1 VSPMTRRSGLIG
13 LAGAVLAACTP
24 ARFLDS
30 VFPDD
35 AANTLIKNVRFGDNP
50 RQKLD
55 LYGPPLNQSVGNPGA
70 PVALFVYGGGWNSGS
85 RKEYQWAGK
94 MLAAQGFVTVVADYR
109 LTPEV
114 SFPAFVEDVAAA
126 VRWAVDH
133 APEHGGDPSRIVLV
147 GHSAGAYNAAMVALD
162 PRYLKAVGVDRAR
175 IKAFA
180 GLAGPYYF
188 PDLSGPV
195 LSKTFAGV
203 PDDKTYQTLDYASP
217 ASPAAFLVAGG
228 ADRTVRPRNT
238 ERLAAALKNEGVEV
252 ESHIYPGQSHAD
264 VLLNLSRTFR
274 GRSTEYAELTGFL
287 RRQAGLG

>member
-1 VSPMTRRSGLIG
+1 MTRRTGLIG
-13 LAGAVLAACTP
+13 LAGAFLAACTP

-35 AANTLIKNVRFGDNP
+35 GATTLIKDVSFGDNP

-55 LYGPPLNQSVGNPGA
+55 VYGPPDGRPGA
-70 PVALFVYGGGWNSGS
+70 PVAMFVYGGGWSSGS
-85 RKEYQWAGK
+85 RREYQWAGK
-94 MLAAQGFVTVVADYR
+94 MLAAQGFVTIVADYR

-114 SFPAFVEDVAAA
+114 SFPGFVEDVAAA

-133 APEHGGDPSRIVLV
+133 TPEHGGDPSRIVMV

-162 PRYLKAVGVDRAR
+162 PRYLKAVGVDRSR

-188 PDLSGPV
+188 PNLDGPILSR
-195 LSKTFAGV
+195 TFAGAS
-203 PDDKTYQTLDYASP
+203 DDKIYQTLDYAGP
-217 ASPAAFLVAGG
+217 GSPAAFLVAGD
-228 ADRTVRPRNT
+228 ADKTVRPRNT
-238 ERLAAALKNEGVEV
+238 ERLAEALRKEGVEV

-274 GRSTEYAELTGFL
+274 GRSPQYGQLTSFL
-287 RRQAGLG
+287 RKQAGLA

>member
-1 VSPMTRRSGLIG
+1 MTRRAGLIG
-13 LAGAVLAACTP
+13 LGGAFLAACTP

-30 VFPDD
+30 VIPDD
-35 AANTLIKNVRFGDNP
+35 QASTLIKDVSFGDNP

-55 LYGPPLNQSVGNPGA
+55 VYGPPDGKPGA
-70 PVALFVYGGGWNSGS
+70 PVALFVYGGGWNTGS
-85 RKEYQWAGK
+85 RREYQWAGK

-114 SFPAFVEDVAAA
+114 RFPAFVEDVAKA

-162 PRYLKAVGVDRAR
+162 PRYLTAVGIERKR

-188 PDLSGPV
+188 PNLDGPI
-195 LSKTFAGV
+195 LGKTFAGA
-203 PDDKTYQTLDYASP
+203 DDRAYQTLDYAGP
-217 ASPAAFLVAGG
+217 GSPAAFLVAGA

-238 ERLAAALKNEGVEV
+238 ERLAEALRKEGVEV

-264 VLLNLSRTFR
+264 VLLNLSRAFR
-274 GRSTEYAELTGFL
+274 GRSPQHGQMTAFL
-287 RRQAGLG
+287 RRQAGLA

>member
-1 VSPMTRRSGLIG
+1 MTRRTGLIG
-13 LAGAVLAACTP
+13 LGGAFLAACTP
-24 ARFLDS
+24 ARVLDA
-30 VFPDD
+30 VVADD
-35 AANTLIKNVRFGDNP
+35 AANTLVKDASFGENP

-55 LYGPPLNQSVGNPGA
+55 VYGPPDGRPGA
-70 PVALFVYGGGWNSGS
+70 PVAMFVYGGGWNTGS
-85 RKEYQWAGK
+85 RREYRWAGK

-114 SFPAFVEDVAAA
+114 RFPAFVEDVALA

-133 APEHGGDPSRIVLV
+133 TPDHGGDPSRIVLV

-162 PRYLKAVGVDRAR
+162 PRYLKAVGVERER

-188 PDLSGPV
+188 PNLDGPI
-195 LSKTFAGV
+195 LSKTFGGAG
-203 PDDKTYQTLDYASP
+203 DDKAYQTLDYAVP
-217 ASPAAFLVAGG
+217 GSPAAFLVAGE
-228 ADRTVRPRNT
+228 ADKTVRPRNT
-238 ERLAAALKNEGVEV
+238 ERLAETLRQAGVEV

-274 GRSTEYAELTGFL
+274 GRSPEHAQMTAFL
-287 RRQAGLG
+287 RRQVELA

>member
-1 VSPMTRRSGLIG
+1 MTRRTGLIG
-13 LAGAVLAACTP
+13 LAGAFLAACTP

-35 AANTLIKNVRFGDNP
+35 AATTLIKDVSFGDNP

-55 LYGPPLNQSVGNPGA
+55 VYEPPGGAPGA
-70 PVALFVYGGGWNSGS
+70 PVALFVYGGGWSSGS

-94 MLAAQGFVTVVADYR
+94 MLAAQGFVTIVADYR

-114 SFPAFVEDVAAA
+114 SFPGFVEDVASA

-133 APEHGGDPSRIVLV
+133 TPDHGGDPSRIVLV

-162 PRYLKAVGVDRAR
+162 PRYLKAVGVDRKR

-188 PDLSGPV
+188 PTLDGPILSR
-195 LSKTFAGV
+195 TFAGA
-203 PDDKTYQTLDYASP
+203 PDNKVYQTIDYAGP
-217 ASPAAFLVAGG
+217 GSPAAFLVAGD
-228 ADRTVRPRNT
+228 ADKTVRPRNT
-238 ERLAAALKNEGVEV
+238 ERLAEALRKEGVEV
-252 ESHIYPGQSHAD
+252 ESHLYPGQSHAD

-274 GRSTEYAELTGFL
+274 GRSPEYGQLTAFL
-287 RRQAGLG
+287 RRQAGLA

>member
-1 VSPMTRRSGLIG
+1 MSSMTRRTGLIG
-13 LAGAVLAACTP
+13 LGSAFLAACTP

-35 AANTLIKNVRFGDNP
+35 AATTLIKDVSFGDNP

-55 LYGPPLNQSVGNPGA
+55 VYGPPDGKPGA
-70 PVALFVYGGGWNSGS
+70 PVALFVYGGGWNNGS

-133 APEHGGDPSRIVLV
+133 TPELGGDPSRIVLV

-162 PRYLKAVGVDRAR
+162 PRYLKAVGVDRKR

-188 PDLSGPV
+188 PTLDGPI
-195 LSKTFAGV
+195 LSKTFAGA
-203 PDDKTYQTLDYASP
+203 PDNKVYQTLDYAGP
-217 ASPAAFLVAGG
+217 GSPAAFLVAGD
-228 ADRTVRPRNT
+228 ADKTVRPRNT
-238 ERLAAALKNEGVEV
+238 ERLADALKKEGVEV

-274 GRSTEYAELTGFL
+274 GRSPEYGQLTGFL
-287 RRQAGLG
+287 RRQAGLA

>member
-1 VSPMTRRSGLIG
+1 MTPMTRRSGLIG
-13 LAGAVLAACTP
+13 LAGAFLAACTP
-24 ARFLDS
+24 ARFLDT

-35 AANTLIKNVRFGDNP
+35 GGTTLIKDVSFGDNP

-55 LYGPPLNQSVGNPGA
+55 VYGPPGGPLDA

-114 SFPAFVEDVAAA
+114 RFPAFIEDVAAA

-162 PRYLKAVGVDRAR
+162 PRYLKAVGVDRKR

-188 PDLSGPV
+188 PNLDGPI
-195 LSKTFAGV
+195 LSKTFAGA
-203 PDDKTYQTLDYASP
+203 PDDKIYQTLDYAGP
-217 ASPAAFLVAGG
+217 GSPAAFLVAGD
-228 ADRTVRPRNT
+228 ADKTVRPRNT
-238 ERLAAALKNEGVEV
+238 ERLAEALRKAGVEV

-264 VLLNLSRTFR
+264 VLLNLSRAFR
-274 GRSTEYAELTGFL
+274 GRSPEYGQLIGFL
-287 RRQAGLG
+287 RRQAGLA

>member
-1 VSPMTRRSGLIG
+1 MSPMTRRTGLIG
-13 LAGAVLAACTP
+13 LAGAFLAACTP

-35 AANTLIKNVRFGDNP
+35 AATTLIKDVSFGDHP

-55 LYGPPLNQSVGNPGA
+55 VYGPPDGKPGA
-70 PVALFVYGGGWNSGS
+70 PVAMFVYGGGWNTGS
-85 RKEYQWAGK
+85 RREYQWAGK

-114 SFPAFVEDVAAA
+114 SFPSFIEDVAAA

-133 APEHGGDPSRIVLV
+133 TPEHGGDPSRIVLV

-162 PRYLKAVGVDRAR
+162 PRYLKAVGVDRKR

-195 LSKTFAGV
+195 LSKTFAGA
-203 PDDKTYQTLDYASP
+203 PDNKVYQTLDYAGP
-217 ASPAAFLVAGG
+217 ASPAAFLVAGD
-228 ADRTVRPRNT
+228 ADKTVRPRNT
-238 ERLAAALKNEGVEV
+238 ERLAGALKTAGVEV

-274 GRSTEYAELTGFL
+274 GRSTQYAQLTGFL
-287 RRQAGLG
+287 RRQAGLA

>member
-1 VSPMTRRSGLIG
+1 MSPMTRRTGLIG
-13 LAGAVLAACTP
+13 LAGAFLAACTP

-30 VFPDD
+30 VIPDD
-35 AANTLIKNVRFGDNP
+35 GATTLIKDVSFGANP

-55 LYGPPLNQSVGNPGA
+55 VYGPPDARPGA

-85 RKEYQWAGK
+85 RREYQWAGK
-94 MLAAQGFVTVVADYR
+94 MLAAQGFVTIVADYR

-114 SFPAFVEDVAAA
+114 SFPGFIEDVAAA

-133 APEHGGDPSRIVLV
+133 AGDHGGDPSRIVLV

-162 PRYLKAVGVDRAR
+162 PRYLKAVGVERSR

-188 PDLSGPV
+188 PDLSGPI
-195 LSKTFAGV
+195 LSKTFAGA
-203 PDDKTYQTLDYASP
+203 PDDKIYQTLDYAGP
-217 ASPAAFLVAGG
+217 GSPAAFLVAGD
-228 ADRTVRPRNT
+228 ADKTVRPRNT
-238 ERLAAALKNEGVEV
+238 ERLAEALKNEGVEV

-264 VLLNLSRTFR
+264 VLLNLTRTFR
-274 GRSTEYAELTGFL
+274 GRSTEYAQLTGFL
-287 RRQAGLG
+287 RRQAGLA

>member
-1 VSPMTRRSGLIG
+1 MTRRTGLIG
-13 LAGAVLAACTP
+13 LAGAFLAACTP

-35 AANTLIKNVRFGDNP
+35 AATTLIKDVSFGDNP

-55 LYGPPLNQSVGNPGA
+55 VYGPPGGAPGA
-70 PVALFVYGGGWNSGS
+70 PVALFVYGGGWSSGS

-94 MLAAQGFVTVVADYR
+94 MLAAQGFVTIVADYR

-114 SFPAFVEDVAAA
+114 SFPGFVEDVASA

-133 APEHGGDPSRIVLV
+133 TPDHGGDPSRIVLV

-162 PRYLKAVGVDRAR
+162 PRYLKAVGVDRKR

-188 PDLSGPV
+188 PTLDGPILSR
-195 LSKTFAGV
+195 TFAGA
-203 PDDKTYQTLDYASP
+203 PDNKVYQTIDYAGP
-217 ASPAAFLVAGG
+217 GSPAAFLVAGD
-228 ADRTVRPRNT
+228 ADKTVRPRNT
-238 ERLAAALKNEGVEV
+238 ERLAEALRKEGVEV
-252 ESHIYPGQSHAD
+252 ESHLYPGQSHAD

-274 GRSTEYAELTGFL
+274 GRSPEYGQLTAFL
-287 RRQAGLG
+287 RRQAGLA